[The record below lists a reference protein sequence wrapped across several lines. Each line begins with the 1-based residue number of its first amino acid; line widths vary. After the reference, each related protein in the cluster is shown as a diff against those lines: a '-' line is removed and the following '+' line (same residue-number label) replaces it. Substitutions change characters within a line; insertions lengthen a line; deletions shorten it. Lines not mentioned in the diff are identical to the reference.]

1 MPSKKFPPGEYE
13 FSVRR
18 CTAGLGLFT
27 NEDIAKGACVIE
39 YKGPRIPEKDVEK
52 SRSRY
57 LFEISPRRT
66 IDGSPRWNTARY
78 INHSCRPNCEI
89 EIDTRR
95 GRVFI
100 LAKRAIKA
108 GEELSYNYGKDY
120 FDAFINGGCRCVK
133 CKPDFAPPGV
143 KSTIRLNRQASEGR
157 TRTRRV

>member
-1 MPSKKFPPGEYE
+1 M
-13 FSVRR
+13 SVRR
-18 CTAGLGLFT
+18 SSAGLGLFT
-27 NEDIAKGACVIE
+27 NEPIEKGRCVIE
-39 YKGPRIPEKDVEK
+39 YVGPRIPEKDVEK

-108 GEELSYNYGKDY
+108 GEELNYNYGKDY

-133 CKPDFAPPGV
+133 CKPDAHPPGV
-143 KSTIRLNRQASEGR
+143 KSTIRLKKKRG
-157 TRTRRV
+157 T